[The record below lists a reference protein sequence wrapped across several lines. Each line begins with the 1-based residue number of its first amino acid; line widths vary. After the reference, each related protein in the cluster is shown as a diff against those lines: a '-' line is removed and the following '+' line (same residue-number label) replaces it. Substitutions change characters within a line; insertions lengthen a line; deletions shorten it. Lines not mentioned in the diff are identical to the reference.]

1 MTLDVMYLILK
12 GKRLMENIIGAILTI
27 VGIPSLIYI
36 FWQVREMNKESKKR
50 REELRKLYSDRD
62 ESTSGGEQDD

>member
-1 MTLDVMYLILK
+1 
-12 GKRLMENIIGAILTI
+12 MENIIGAILTI

-50 REELRKLYSDRD
+50 REEVRKLYSDRD